1 MSTKKIIVIVAS
13 IAIVVGLLIAVVV
26 GGIVGFAFYS
36 VGHSEAAVTARD
48 FLRKNERLKQDI
60 GEVKDFGSFVTGNI
74 NVHDSDGVA
83 TLNLKVIGE
92 RSTINASVEL
102 AYRNGRAWRVTG
114 ASYKNE
120 AGQTIDL
127 LNIYESQQ
135 LIPILTGQ
143 V

>member
-1 MSTKKIIVIVAS
+1 MSTKKIIVIVVS

-36 VGHSEAAVTARD
+36 VSHSEAAVTAKD

-74 NVHDSDGVA
+74 NVHDSDGEA

-92 RSTINASVEL
+92 RSTVNASVEL

-120 AGQTIDL
+120 AGQNIDL